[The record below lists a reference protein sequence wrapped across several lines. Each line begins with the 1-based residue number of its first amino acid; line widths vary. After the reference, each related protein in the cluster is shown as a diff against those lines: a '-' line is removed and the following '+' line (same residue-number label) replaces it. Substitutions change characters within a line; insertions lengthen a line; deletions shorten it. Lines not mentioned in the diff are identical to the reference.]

1 MELRWRAWVALSF
14 LFMGLATPASA
25 QTATAGV
32 TAEVVSPPELAKAAT
47 EWLVSNSPGVFTLRI
62 PGAAQA
68 PPLTVTAQTPDV
80 GSGTI
85 GFFSSS
91 EGAGALR
98 QLLGQIAIAAAAGSV
113 GVYQFSGFVAD
124 GAMILQGVQMILISV
139 DENGGGSGV
148 IVAIMAFD

>member
-1 MELRWRAWVALSF
+1 MEARLCAGAALSL

-32 TAEVVSPPELAKAAT
+32 TAEVVSPPELAKEAT

-68 PPLTVTAQTPDV
+68 PPLTVTAQTLDV

-91 EGAGALR
+91 EGAEALR
-98 QLLGQIAIAAAAGSV
+98 QLLGQIASAAAAGPD
-113 GVYQFSGFVAD
+113 GVYQLSGYVAD
-124 GAMILQGVQMILISV
+124 GAMNLQGVQMILISV
-139 DENGGGSGV
+139 YENGGGSGV
-148 IVAIMAFD
+148 IATIMAFD